1 MLREHTHLSGR
12 RTLSGFVR
20 MIAAAALGAGCL
32 QPACADEELGVQ
44 VPEGFEVTL
53 FADDDLAHDI
63 YSLTIDSFG
72 RVVVSGAGYVRI
84 LNDTD
89 ADGKADSYVQ
99 YVDGPRTGAQG
110 MYFYGRD
117 LICAGDGGLIR
128 YRDRNAD
135 DRADGPPDVF
145 LKVKAGGEH
154 DLHAMRKGADG
165 WWYVIAGNMAGVTK
179 DYVTIPASPVKDPH
193 GGVVL
198 RMSPDLTQGEVYCH
212 GFRNAYDFDFGAM
225 GDVFVFD
232 SDGERDI
239 SLPWYRPTRLF
250 HMTPGSHAGWVTE
263 SWKRPDEFMDMPPVI
278 GEFGRGSPTGVVCYR
293 HTQFPEEYHGAIIIL
308 DWTYGRVFAVQMN
321 VDGGTW
327 KGEPVE
333 FMTAVGQ
340 HGFAPTDAEV
350 GPDGS
355 LYVAVGG
362 RGTRGG
368 VYRIRATTAPPVALP
383 RLDVPLNPQQKLAAC
398 LTSPQPLSSWSRRRW
413 EPLADSLGRDV
424 LVQAALDERRD
435 PAERA
440 RAIEIV
446 TERFHGFEAGE
457 FDRLMTSRA
466 AEVRAR
472 AVWSMGRTESRLPST
487 PGIIRALS
495 DSNPYIVRCALEA
508 LQGVQP
514 DVFTALVDPIGAAL
528 ASEDGSVRQAAVRLL
543 PLVDEDTYHEI
554 AAAAIQRG
562 WQGAVPVA
570 QGFALRKPGFNAYS
584 VDIGLRVLEGKH
596 PTALKLEAARL
607 IQIGL
612 GDLVPAEPPHGP
624 VFDSYVARLD
634 LAVHAAELEPITLR
648 LLAIYPTGEAAV
660 DAELIRVLSM
670 VQPDDSAV
678 IDRVLAGITPES
690 HPTDDLHR
698 LIALA
703 RLPAERTESQQAATA
718 AGLLAIDAK
727 VHERQLRQ
735 DNHWTD
741 RIMEL
746 YAGLVER
753 DSGLPEALLAQ
764 PDFGRPGHVQF
775 VAAMPEEKFGEA
787 IGRFVE
793 AVRTD
798 EDYAWDQDVVFL
810 MGASNDP
817 EVRNMLR
824 ERFDDY
830 SLRNAILLTLA
841 REPAEIDRPLFLEG
855 LEGTPFDV
863 MGQCIAALAWLS
875 PEASPRELVTLVRA
889 ARRLGYKEEER
900 ELRDQVV
907 ELLRL
912 KTGQDFSYVLGA
924 EGDAQQA
931 SIDQW
936 TAWAQATYPEE
947 VARQS
952 GASLESTEELAALLS
967 QVNWETGDATRGQK
981 LFQTRQC
988 AQCHNSRSA
997 LGPDLTGVAGRFS
1010 RDDLFIA
1017 IALPNKDVS
1026 PRYMATTIAT
1036 VDGNVHTGMIVYES
1050 VDGMVLRN
1058 AQNQTLR
1065 IETEEIESRR
1075 TRSQSLMPA
1084 GLLKD
1089 LQPQDLADLYTYL
1102 RGLGLQTADAGG
1114 Q

>member
-1 MLREHTHLSGR
+1 MLRRRDEVPGR
-12 RTLSGFVR
+12 RGASGFVR
-20 MIAAAALGAGCL
+20 TTAAVVAMLSGLGA
-32 QPACADEELGVQ
+32 ACAADDIGVS

-63 YSLTIDSFG
+63 YSLTVDSFG
-72 RVVVSGAGYVRI
+72 RVVVSGSGYVRI

-89 ADGKADSYVQ
+89 ADGRADSFVQ
-99 YVDGPRTGAQG
+99 YADGPRTGAQG

-128 YRDRNAD
+128 YRDRNSD
-135 DRADGPPDVF
+135 DRADGPPDLF

-165 WWYVIAGNMAGVTK
+165 WWYVIAGNMAGVNK
-179 DYVTIPASPVKDPH
+179 DFITIPTSPVQDPH

-198 RMSPDLTQGEVYCH
+198 RLSPDLTQGEVYCH

-263 SWKRPDEFMDMPPVI
+263 SWKRPDEFLDMPPVI
-278 GEFGRGSPTGVVCYR
+278 GAFGRGSPTGVVCYR
-293 HTQFPEEYHGAIIIL
+293 HTQFPEEYRGSMIIL

-321 VDGGTW
+321 VDGSSW
-327 KGEPVE
+327 QGEPIE

-340 HGFAPTDAEV
+340 HGFAPTDAEI

-368 VYRIRATTAPPVALP
+368 VYRVRWSGNPPVELP
-383 RLDVPLNPQQKLAAC
+383 RIDVPLNPQQKLAVC
-398 LTSPQPLSSWSRRRW
+398 LTSPQPLNSWSRRRW
-413 EPLADSLGRDV
+413 EPLADALGRDV
-424 LVQAALDERRD
+424 FVQTALDERRD
-435 PAERA
+435 PAERV

-446 TERFHGFEAGE
+446 TERFKGLEATE
-457 FDRLMTSRA
+457 AERLATSA
-466 AEVRAR
+466 SPEVRAR
-472 AVWSMGRTESRLPST
+472 GVWSIGRTRPRLPST
-487 PGIIRALS
+487 PAIIRALS

-508 LQGVQP
+508 LQGAQQ
-514 DVFTALVDPIGAAL
+514 DVFTALVDPIGNAL
-528 ASEDGSVRQAAVRLL
+528 ASEDRSVRQAAARLL

-570 QGFALRKPGFNAYS
+570 QGFALRKPGFNAYT

-596 PTALKLEAARL
+596 PPALKLEAARL
-607 IQIGL
+607 VQIGL

-624 VFDSYVARLD
+624 VFEGYVGRVD
-634 LAVHAAELEPITLR
+634 LTEHAGELEPLSMR
-648 LLAIYPTGEAAV
+648 LLSVYPTGDAAV
-660 DAELIRVLSM
+660 DYELARVLAM
-670 VQPDDSAV
+670 VQPDDPEV
-678 IDRVLAGITPES
+678 IDRVLAGITKES
-690 HPTDDLHR
+690 HPTDDIHR
-698 LIALA
+698 LITLA
-703 RLPAERTESQQAATA
+703 RLPAERTDEQRAATA
-718 AGLLAIDAK
+718 AALAAIDAK

-741 RIMEL
+741 RTMEL
-746 YAGLVER
+746 YMGLVER
-753 DSGLPEALLAQ
+753 DAGLPEALLAQ
-764 PDFGRPGHVQF
+764 PGFGRPGHVQF
-775 VAAMPEEKFGEA
+775 VAAMPEEKFNDA

-793 AVRTD
+793 AVQAD
-798 EDYAWDQDVVFL
+798 ENYAWDQDVVFL
-810 MGASNDP
+810 LGAANDLA
-817 EVRNMLR
+817 VKNLLR

-855 LEGTPFDV
+855 FDGTPFDV
-863 MGQCIAALAWLS
+863 MGQCIAALAWLD
-875 PEASPRELVTLVRA
+875 PQASPREIVTLVRT
-889 ARRLGYKEEER
+889 ARRLGYKDEER
-900 ELRDQVV
+900 ELRDQVI

-912 KTGQDFSYVLGA
+912 KTGQDFSYVLGE
-924 EGDAQQA
+924 EGEAQQA

-936 TAWAQATYPEE
+936 TTWAEATYPEE
-947 VARQS
+947 FARQS
-952 GASLESTEELAALLS
+952 GASLESTEELAAMLA
-967 QVNWETGDATRGQK
+967 QVNWESGDAANGQK
-981 LFQTRQC
+981 LFQMRQC

-1036 VDGNVHTGMIVYES
+1036 TDGTVHTGMIVYES
-1050 VDGMVLRN
+1050 VDGLVLRN

-1075 TRSQSLMPA
+1075 TRSQSLMPS

-1089 LQPQDLADLYTYL
+1089 LQPQDLADLYAYL
-1102 RGLGLQTADAGG
+1102 RGLGVQTANAGE
-1114 Q
+1114 